1 MNRVSDDRGNLFYDG
16 ESAPPNPSLP
26 LAACGSIA
34 ACVRTVSTLTLN
46 ALRAL
51 LLMPHTARSGAS
63 RNDAKAD
70 ALADTKAAGPLD
82 TAEADD
88 DSADSGEEKLR
99 SGIQSIAQ
107 RAGMSPAKAHRYL
120 VSFLRLGVVAQDALS
135 GRYELGGFAL
145 QLGLARLARVD
156 GVKLARIALAELRD
170 RLDLTVGIAVWGNQ
184 GPTMV
189 HWMESSHPA
198 KASLKLGDVMPLL
211 SSATGLLFAAY
222 LPPGKTAA
230 MIERELADTRRSSH
244 GVVPRTREEVERVLA
259 QVREHEA
266 ARVEGMLLPTIHA
279 FSMPVFD
286 STGELALGLVAL
298 GHEGVFD
305 ISWGGEI
312 DTALREC
319 ARIHFFADGLTFHR
333 TRRQSHAARRA
344 APCPARVA
352 MARRAGRGRRAS
364 LDRRA
369 VGRASPRNT
378 ESFG

>member
-1 MNRVSDDRGNLFYDG
+1 
-16 ESAPPNPSLP
+16 
-26 LAACGSIA
+26 
-34 ACVRTVSTLTLN
+34 
-46 ALRAL
+46 
-51 LLMPHTARSGAS
+51 MPHTARSGVIT
-63 RNDAKAD
+63 NDAESAE
-70 ALADTKAAGPLD
+70 ALGASEIDD
-82 TAEADD
+82 ETAEA
-88 DSADSGEEKLR
+88 GEEKLR
-99 SGIQSIAQ
+99 SGIQSIEVGFRLLDVLTHEPRAMMLRDLAQ

-120 VSFLRLGVVAQDALS
+120 VSFLRLGVVAQDPLS

-222 LPPGKTAA
+222 LPAGKTAA
-230 MIERELADTRRSSH
+230 MLERELAELADTRRSSH
-244 GVVPRTREEVERVLA
+244 IGVPRTREEVERALA
-259 QVREHEA
+259 EVREREA

-286 STGELALGLVAL
+286 STGELSLGLVAL
-298 GHEGVFD
+298 GHEGAFD
-305 ISWGGEI
+305 IRWGGEI

-319 ARIHFFADGLTFHR
+319 AQKLSYELGY
-333 TRRQSHAARRA
+333 
-344 APCPARVA
+344 
-352 MARRAGRGRRAS
+352 
-364 LDRRA
+364 
-369 VGRASPRNT
+369 SPTPR
-378 ESFG
+378 